1 MNHDNVRLMQKVQLE
16 IMEAFHN
23 ICKKNG
29 ICYYMVGGTL
39 LGAVRHKGFIPWD
52 ADVDIAMPRKD
63 YDLFINKYSEQL
75 LPKYRL
81 LTHENYKYFTKPH
94 ALIIQEGSVLKTE
107 YDLLNRNYASPGIYI
122 ELFPLDNV
130 PKDRNK
136 QLKQDKKIIR
146 IEQAIYRKA
155 SLLFKNDTWFKRI
168 SKYIVR
174 FLLYPIS
181 FRRLGAMLQSTM
193 KQYNTTED
201 YTGLLCSMA
210 GKHGYKKESLPKEMY
225 GDPVLLEFEGSFFY
239 APIEYK
245 KFLEHYYGD
254 YMTLPSKEE
263 QEHMYNYFS
272 VIEVG

>member
-1 MNHDNVRLMQKVQLE
+1 MQKVQLE
-16 IMEAFHN
+16 IMGAFHN
-23 ICKKNG
+23 ICKKYG

-81 LTHENYKYFTKPH
+81 LTHDNYKYFTKPH

-107 YDLLNRNYASPGIYI
+107 YDLLNRNYACPGIYI

-136 QLKQDKKIIR
+136 QLKQDRKIIR
-146 IEQAIYRKA
+146 IEQVIYRKA
-155 SLLFKNDTWFKRI
+155 SLFFKNDTWVKRI
-168 SKYIVR
+168 LKYFVR

-181 FRRLGAMLQSTM
+181 FRRLGAMLQATM
-193 KQYNTTED
+193 RQYNTIED

-225 GDPVLLEFEGSFFY
+225 GDPVLLEFEGSFFN
-239 APIEYK
+239 APKEYE

-254 YMTLPSKEE
+254 YMSLPSKEE
-263 QEHMYNYFS
+263 QDQMYNYFS
-272 VIEVG
+272 VIEVGE